1 MVLEIGII
9 YFLYILVKV
18 YVSIM
23 EIGYVSK
30 AKYLAP
36 VILDKKRYKDAADYK
51 IATQRMD
58 ILNSLFDYAL
68 FIFWVGFGLR
78 WLDGAISIDNI
89 LLKSVIYIDIFIAVN
104 YLFSL
109 PFDIYS
115 KFYLDKKFGFSNIS
129 VKMFLNDLLKVAVL
143 FFIFGSLV
151 VYIISYIILTF
162 SLWWLW
168 SFIFIFAVIITINV
182 IYPTFIAPIFNKF
195 IPLEDEDLKE
205 SIEKLMKKA
214 GLKSSGIF
222 TMDASKR
229 DNRLNAYFGGLGSS
243 KRVVLFDTLVKK
255 LTKQELL
262 AVLGHELGH
271 FKHKDIIKNIFM
283 MGILLFLMFFIF
295 GNLPESMFFS
305 FGLYK
310 TPYTIIAFFLLL
322 SPVVAFIFMPVM
334 GLLSRH
340 NEYAADEYGS
350 ECESAA
356 TLANALEKLANENKS
371 FPRDHPLFIFF
382 YFTHPPLTK
391 RLERLGKNYAKADE
405 ALKEECEANKNN

>member
-18 YVSIM
+18 YVSVM
-23 EIGYVSK
+23 EIGYVSR
-30 AKYLAP
+30 AKHLTP
-36 VILDKKRYKDAADYK
+36 VILDTKRYKDAADYK
-51 IATQRMD
+51 IASQRMD
-58 ILNSLFDYAL
+58 ILNSLFDYVL

-78 WLDGAISIDNI
+78 WLDNALHIDNV
-89 LLKSVIYIDIFIAVN
+89 LLKSVVYIDLFIAIN
-104 YLFSL
+104 YLLSL
-109 PFDIYS
+109 PFEIYG
-115 KFYLDKKFGFSNIS
+115 KFYLDKKFGFSNMTA
-129 VKMFLNDLLKVAVL
+129 KMFITDLIKAAVL
-143 FFIFGSLV
+143 FLIFGSLI
-151 VYIISYIILTF
+151 VYAVSYIIITF

-168 SFIFIFAVIITINV
+168 SFVFIFAIIVIINL
-182 IYPTFIAPIFNKF
+182 IYPTFIAPMFNKF
-195 IPLEDEDLKE
+195 TPLEDEDLKE
-205 SIEKLMKKA
+205 SIENLMEKA

-243 KRVVLFDTLVKK
+243 KRVVLFDTLIKK
-255 LTKQELL
+255 LSKTELL

-283 MGILLFLMFFIF
+283 MGGLLFLMFFIF
-295 GNLPESMFFS
+295 GNLPDSLFLS

-322 SPVVAFIFMPVM
+322 SPIVAFVFMPVM

-350 ECESAA
+350 ECESPEV
-356 TLANALEKLANENKS
+356 LASALEKLANENKS
-371 FPRDHPLFIFF
+371 FPRSHPLFIFF
-382 YFTHPPLTK
+382 YFTHPPLVE
-391 RLERLGKNYAKADE
+391 RLKRLGKNYAKGDE
-405 ALKEECEANKNN
+405 ALKEECKGNEK